1 MDQVNTT
8 PEPEGASNPTQEST
22 CPTQEV
28 SSNPNPT
35 PKPDIGQQ
43 EEIDTI
49 LEPASKKLRSN
60 VWQEFKKMKVNGKDK
75 AECIWCKKQLSG
87 TSKNGT
93 NHLKGHLLSCIQ
105 KKIKTR
111 NHDKG
116 QPFLLPTIS
125 EGKQELGIG
134 TYDPEHSQI
143 LRFIYVPAPH
153 TSERLAEA
161 LIKLRDAQPTAPSI
175 GTTAIID
182 DEAEFDAY
190 VETISIAEDSS
201 SSVKSWLW
209 AAENNGIFRVA
220 EEIATVLNEMESDDE
235 VELMEG
241 CLGYHFED

>member
-35 PKPDIGQQ
+35 PEPDIGQQ

-134 TYDPEHSQI
+134 TYDPEHVKKLIAEAIIMHDYPLSIMDHIGLRRVFVSLQPLFKVPTRNTIKKEVLKVYDFEKKCAMKMLDNHEGRVAITTDMWTSSNQKKGYMAVTAHYIDGSWTLQSRI
-143 LRFIYVPAPH
+143 LR
-153 TSERLAEA
+153 
-161 LIKLRDAQPTAPSI
+161 
-175 GTTAIID
+175 
-182 DEAEFDAY
+182 
-190 VETISIAEDSS
+190 
-201 SSVKSWLW
+201 
-209 AAENNGIFRVA
+209 
-220 EEIATVLNEMESDDE
+220 
-235 VELMEG
+235 
-241 CLGYHFED
+241 

>member
-35 PKPDIGQQ
+35 PELDIGQQ

-134 TYDPEHSQI
+134 TYDPKHVKKLI
-143 LRFIYVPAPH
+143 
-153 TSERLAEA
+153 AEA
-161 LIKLRDAQPTAPSI
+161 IIMHDYPLSIVDHIESNLEVHLCSSPS
-175 GTTAIID
+175 
-182 DEAEFDAY
+182 
-190 VETISIAEDSS
+190 
-201 SSVKSWLW
+201 
-209 AAENNGIFRVA
+209 
-220 EEIATVLNEMESDDE
+220 
-235 VELMEG
+235 
-241 CLGYHFED
+241 H